1 MKFSISISNR
11 LHWQVNQSIA
21 IENGSSVMR
30 RIDPLS
36 GPIVV
41 SVRCGAVRCV
51 SRSVRVLVF
60 FFLVWVVRL
69 VGQRVYLIYICMTL
83 LPNEMSKANKAK

>member
-41 SVRCGAVRCV
+41 SVRCDAVRCV

-60 FFLVWVVRL
+60 FFG
-69 VGQRVYLIYICMTL
+69 VGGSLGRAARVSYLYLYDIATQRNVK
-83 LPNEMSKANKAK
+83 SKQS

>member
-1 MKFSISISNR
+1 MKLSISISNR

-41 SVRCGAVRCV
+41 SMRCGAVW

-60 FFLVWVVRL
+60 FFG
-69 VGQRVYLIYICMTL
+69 VGGSLGRAARVSYLYLYDIATQRNVK
-83 LPNEMSKANKAK
+83 SKQS